1 MPIADMEKVVVIGHV
16 SAKEKIVS
24 MLQRSGAMHILD
36 ARQEPA
42 NEHSQGEPEVSLSEI
57 EAAISL
63 LVKVSGKKKN
73 FIENFAPYKEPVEME
88 LLEKTAHE
96 FDWRSL
102 LSHIKSIESEMSNL
116 ENLSSSLEKEKTVLL
131 PWVSLKVMLKD
142 LSCTNKTC
150 LMAGS
155 VKTKDLERL
164 KYGLSLQIPA
174 SVIQEVSSSSSKS
187 YVMIFYAKDGVKIEE
202 VLSGLGFERMSL
214 PVSERSPSEELL
226 AVENS
231 LKEAG
236 QEKGRL
242 LSELKKHLPE
252 LPRLFYVYDYFFQ
265 KAVKRTAEQKAG
277 VTDSTFFMSGWVPR
291 HELPGLTEKLK
302 RTTPL
307 CEVARIEPK
316 EGEDRP
322 TLLRNAPVF
331 YPFELITRIFGLPGK
346 GEVDPTGPLS
356 MFYLLFFAMCLSDV
370 GYGIILS
377 VVSWY
382 FLKKLTLSEGGKKLL
397 ILLFVGGIAT
407 LFVGVISGSYFSVD
421 LSRVPAPAGPIMIK
435 MRLIDPIKNP
445 LSVLVLSI
453 GLGFLQTIYG
463 IFVSMYS
470 KIRKGQWLDGVLD
483 DGLWIF
489 FLLSLSGY
497 AISSVSLQAYSAM
510 FSYMSMIGAG
520 SLVLTQGRQE
530 NNLFM
535 KAIKGILSLYRTTS
549 YLGDTLSYSRL
560 LALMM
565 TTSIIGMVI
574 NIIAELTGS
583 VPYVGYFIMAV
594 ILIFG
599 HIFNLIISVLGAFI
613 HSARLQLV
621 EFFGKFYEGSG
632 KEFKPLSYETK
643 YVVIK

>member
-1 MPIADMEKVVVIGHV
+1 MPIAEMEKVAVIGHV
-16 SAKEKIVS
+16 SVKEKILS
-24 MLQRSGAMHILD
+24 ILQRSGTMHILD
-36 ARQEPA
+36 AQQDPA
-42 NEHSQGEPEVSLSEI
+42 DGHDPGGQGVSLSEI

-63 LVKVSGKKKN
+63 LLKFSGKKKN
-73 FIENFAPYKEPVEME
+73 FIENFAPYKEPVEMR

-102 LSHIKSIESEMSNL
+102 LSSIKNIEGEMANL
-116 ENLSSSLEKEKTVLL
+116 NNLFSSLRKERSLL
-131 PWVSLKVMLKD
+131 SPWASLKVKLED
-142 LSCTNKTC
+142 LSCTKKAC
-150 LMAGS
+150 AIAGA
-155 VKTKDLERL
+155 VKTNDVEQL
-164 KYGLSLQIPA
+164 KEQLSLQVPA
-174 SVIQEVSSSSSKS
+174 SVVQVVSNNAGKTHII
-187 YVMIFYAKDGVKIEE
+187 VFYAKDGVRIDD
-202 VLSGLGFERMSL
+202 VLSKTSFEKISL
-214 PVSERSPSEELL
+214 PISKRTPAEELS
-226 AVENS
+226 EIES
-231 LKEAG
+231 SIKEA
-236 QEKGRL
+236 EKESEYL
-242 LSELKKHLPE
+242 IAELKKHIPDLPK
-252 LPRLFYVYDYFFQ
+252 LFYVHDYFFQ
-265 KAVKRTAEQKAG
+265 NVVKKTAERKSG
-277 VTDSTFFMSGWVPR
+277 LTGSTFFLSGWVPS
-291 HELPGLTEKLK
+291 HKLASLSEKLK
-302 RTTPL
+302 REAPL
-307 CEVARIEPK
+307 CEVERILPE
-316 EGEDRP
+316 EGETPP
-322 TLLRNAPVF
+322 TLLKNSPVF

-377 VVSWY
+377 IVSWY

-407 LFVGVISGSYFSVD
+407 IFVGVISGSYFSID
-421 LSRVPAPAGPIMIK
+421 LARIPAPIGPIMIK

-445 LSVLVLSI
+445 LSVLGLSI
-453 GLGFLQTIYG
+453 GLGLLQTIYG

-470 KIRKGQWLDGVLD
+470 KIRNGQWLNGILD

-497 AISSVSLQAYSAM
+497 AISSVAVQAYSGIL
-510 FSYMSMIGAG
+510 SYMSMIGAG
-520 SLVLTQGRQE
+520 LLVLTQGRQE
-530 NNLFM
+530 KNLFM
-535 KAIKGILSLYRTTS
+535 KAIKGVLSLYRTTS

-583 VPYVGYFIMAV
+583 VPYVGYLIMAV